1 MSTADEP
8 AFPFNAFIPNRGL
21 TKREYFAA
29 QALPAV
35 IAKCNPHECLAGE
48 TMAQMFARR
57 SVEVADALA
66 QALERKPE

>member
-1 MSTADEP
+1 MSRADEP
-8 AFPFNAFIPNRGL
+8 AFPIANSQNNGL